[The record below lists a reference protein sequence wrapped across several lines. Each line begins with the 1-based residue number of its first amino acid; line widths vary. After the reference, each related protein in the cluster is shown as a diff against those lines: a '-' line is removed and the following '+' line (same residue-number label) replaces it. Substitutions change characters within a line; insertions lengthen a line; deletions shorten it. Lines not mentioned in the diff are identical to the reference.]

1 MTATYTNDPSGRTI
15 DQIRY
20 LIDDKDCIPET
31 DALLSD
37 EEIQYEIDS
46 NSSAYFAAAS
56 AAESIAA
63 KYASDPKSK
72 TVDDFT
78 LSYGDTGR
86 SKTFGDLARRLRAR
100 GATKVVP
107 YAGGLSKADKATMVA
122 DTDRVQPV
130 FTIGMDDH
138 TGSVDSVTT
147 DF

>member
-1 MTATYTNDPSGRTI
+1 MSATYTNDPGGRTI

-20 LIDDKDCIPET
+20 LIDDKDTSPET

-46 NSSAYFAAAS
+46 NVSAYYAAAS
-56 AAESIAA
+56 AAEAISS
-63 KYASDPKSK
+63 KYADDPKSK

-86 SKTFGDLARRLRAR
+86 SAGYADMAKRLRR
-100 GATKVVP
+100 QGAVKAVP
-107 YAGGLSKADKATMVA
+107 YVGGVSESEKAVERA

-138 TGSVDSVTT
+138 TGS
-147 DF
+147 F